1 VDSLEKVA
9 NRGALLAAAGATARG
24 RTAARL
30 AAAVAGIASWLAATL
45 ASVASRLAAAVAG
58 VASWLAATLASVAGR
73 LTAAGVASRLTAAA
87 AAATV
92 LPLALFEQPLQAAE
106 EVTRLALPDAAA
118 RRATAAI
125 AAAVAGV
132 ARRLTAAVASVASRL
147 TAAVAGIA
155 ARLTAAVAGI
165 AARLTA
171 RITARGT
178 AFVSEHPV
186 KELETERLATNGHAE
201 NQRAEKHH
209 TLHRATSPLLVDHR
223 CVRPARDADTP
234 RV

>member
-1 VDSLEKVA
+1 MDSLEKVA

-30 AAAVAGIASWLAATL
+30 AAAVAGVASRLAATL
-45 ASVASRLAAAVAG
+45 ASVASRLAAAV
-58 VASWLAATLASVAGR
+58 T
-73 LTAAGVASRLTAAA
+73 GVASRLAATSVAGGLTAAA

-92 LPLALFEQPLQAAE
+92 LPLALLEQPLQATE
-106 EVTRLALPDAAA
+106 KVTRLALPDAAA
-118 RRATAAI
+118 RSAAAAVVAAAVASVARRLTATLAGIARRL

-132 ARRLTAAVASVASRL
+132 
-147 TAAVAGIA
+147 A

-171 RITARGT
+171 GITTARGT
-178 AFVSEHPV
+178 AFVSEHPI